1 MNCTVRYGCRL
12 NLKSR
17 TSNFELS
24 FYCLMVPITQKL
36 SSFLIRASP
45 LLIAK
50 NLILS
55 NPFFYNSTNVDVL
68 MGSKFFFHLLENKKI
83 KNCDVMQILRNKKLD

>member
-50 NLILS
+50 NLMLS
-55 NPFFYNSTNVDVL
+55 DHFFTIPRVL
-68 MGSKFFFHLLENKKI
+68 MGSEFFFLLENKKI
-83 KNCDVMQILRNKKLD
+83 KNSDVMQILRNKKLG